1 MRTLRNLAH
10 RRLRTALTV
19 SGITIGIW
27 HDSLMRD
34 GCIVSHGR
42 DAAPTQAVR

>member
-1 MRTLRNLAH
+1 MRILRNLAR

-34 GCIVSHGR
+34 DCIVSHGR
-42 DAAPTQAVR
+42 DAAPTRAAR

>member
-1 MRTLRNLAH
+1 MRILRSLAR

-19 SGITIGIW
+19 SGITIGIR

-42 DAAPTQAVR
+42 DAAPRQADR

>member
-1 MRTLRNLAH
+1 MRTLRNLA
-10 RRLRTALTV
+10 RRRGRTALSV

>member
-1 MRTLRNLAH
+1 MRILRSLAR

-19 SGITIGIW
+19 SGITIGIR

-42 DAAPTQAVR
+42 DAAPTRAVR